1 MKIDDGILSYAER
14 AALQLRGLYASQGF
28 RRFSMSRFEEYD
40 LYARYKDFL
49 VSDRIISFTDLD
61 GRLVALKPDVTL
73 SILRRAPQPEDG
85 KVSRVYYHEN
95 VYRAAPGDRG
105 FREIGQTGV
114 ECIGEVEEHHVFD
127 TVALALRSL
136 EMLEGD
142 YRLCVSHLGLVKALF
157 RTAGL
162 SESAYD
168 QALGYARAK
177 NRHGMEAFARA
188 QGLDGEGT
196 RRLLLLTE
204 ISGSLAD
211 ALTAAEQALPAG
223 ECAGQLA
230 VLRGLSRALEA
241 QGLAGKVRLDFS
253 VVSNMD
259 YYDGLVFQGF
269 LEKLPSPVLSG
280 GQYGTLARK
289 LGKQAGAVGFAVYL
303 DELRGS
309 RE

>member
-1 MKIDDGILSYAER
+1 MKIDDSILSYAER
-14 AALQLRGLYASQGF
+14 AALQLRGLYAAQGF

-73 SILRRAPQPEDG
+73 SILRRAPQPEEG

-114 ECIGEVEEHHVFD
+114 ECIGELEEGHVFE

-142 YRLCVSHLGLVKALF
+142 YRLCISHLGLVKALF
-157 RTAGL
+157 RAAGL
-162 SESAYD
+162 RESAYD
-168 QALGYARAK
+168 QALGFARAK
-177 NRHGMEAFARA
+177 NRHGMAAFARA
-188 QGLDGEGT
+188 QGLEEAGVQ
-196 RRLLLLTE
+196 RLLLLTE
-204 ISGSLAD
+204 LSGSLGETLD
-211 ALTAAEQALPAG
+211 ALEEALPTE
-223 ECAGQLA
+223 ECAGHLA
-230 VLRGLSRALEA
+230 SLRGLSRALEEM
-241 QGLAGKVRLDFS
+241 QLQNKLRLDFS

-269 LEKLPSPVLSG
+269 LEKLPGPVLSG

-289 LGKQAGAVGFAVYL
+289 LGRQADAVGFAVYL

-309 RE
+309 SQ